1 MIRLGASS
9 LDMTNMSKYDVFSS
23 RLQLLIIMA
32 KAYLNDYPLG
42 KHRREAALKNVKEV
56 FYLSL
61 GIASESAD
69 WPGHIM
75 NFQPGDEQR
84 QKTNFE
90 HVIQQ
95 RVQLLTVMAT
105 ACFEGRHVG
114 GFQKKAME
122 DNISFLGEALTL
134 NSRVSEIEFL
144 KVA

>member
-9 LDMTNMSKYDVFSS
+9 QDMKKMSKYDVFSS
-23 RLQLLIIMA
+23 RLQLLIIMT
-32 KAYLNDYPLG
+32 KAYLNGYPSG
-42 KHRREAALKNVKEV
+42 KHRKGAALKNAKEV
-56 FYLSL
+56 FYQSL
-61 GIASESAD
+61 EIASESAD

-75 NFQPGDEQR
+75 NFQPGDEPG
-84 QKTNFE
+84 QKINFE

-114 GFQKKAME
+114 DFQKKAME
-122 DNISFLGEALTL
+122 GNISFLCEALTF
-134 NSRVSEIEFL
+134 NSQVNEIEFL

>member
-1 MIRLGASS
+1 
-9 LDMTNMSKYDVFSS
+9 MT
-23 RLQLLIIMA
+23 
-32 KAYLNDYPLG
+32 KAYLNGYPLG
-42 KHRREAALKNVKEV
+42 KHRRESALKNAKEV
-56 FYLSL
+56 FYRSL
-61 GIASESAD
+61 EIASESAD

-75 NFQPGDEQR
+75 SFKPGDEPG

-90 HVIQQ
+90 YVIQQ

-122 DNISFLGEALTL
+122 DNISFLCEALTL
-134 NSRVSEIEFL
+134 NSQVSEIEFL

>member
-1 MIRLGASS
+1 MIRLGANSP
-9 LDMTNMSKYDVFSS
+9 DMKEMSKYDVFSS
-23 RLQLLIIMA
+23 RLQLLIIMT
-32 KAYLNDYPLG
+32 KAYLNGYPSG
-42 KHRREAALKNVKEV
+42 KHRREAALKNAKEV
-56 FYLSL
+56 FYRSL
-61 GIASESAD
+61 EIASESAD

-75 NFQPGDEQR
+75 DFQPGDEPG
-84 QKTNFE
+84 QKINFE

-122 DNISFLGEALTL
+122 DNISFLCEAFTL
-134 NSRVSEIEFL
+134 KSQVSEIEFL